1 MKTRDARRLPQSA
14 QEELRRRAVALVGEG
29 RSQGEVAGL
38 LDVSRQSVNEWVA
51 AYRLGGDAALAAGK
65 RGRRPGEKTALTASQ
80 QAQIAKAIREKN
92 PDQLKLPGFLWTRAL
107 VCELIDRRFGIRVT
121 EKTAGRYL
129 RAWGF
134 SPQKPARRA
143 LEQNPEM
150 VARWLEERYP
160 AIKERAHREKST
172 ILWLD
177 EMGLRSDHTA
187 GRSWSPV
194 GQTPVI
200 EGTGQRFGANVISAI
215 SNKGHLY
222 FLVFKERFVAA
233 VFIDFLI
240 GWSARDRAEGHP
252 DPRRAPRP
260 PCGEGEAVGG
270 GARRGD
276 RAAVPARLR
285 PELNPTELLN
295 QDVKTN
301 ALGRR
306 RPHTQD
312 ELIGDTRSY
321 LRSPNATP
329 GSSAAISRG
338 NKSATPKPPDGH
350 LLGRSNNRDVIF
362 TARTLR
368 ITIDRLRRTHA

>member
-1 MKTRDARRLPQSA
+1 LAPAA

-29 RSQGEVAGL
+29 RSRTEVAGI
-38 LDVSRQSVNEWVA
+38 LDVSRQSVSEWVRA
-51 AYRLGGDAALAAGK
+51 QRLGGDRALQAGR
-65 RGRRPGEKTALTASQ
+65 RGRRPGEKTALAPWQ
-80 QAQIAKAIREKN
+80 QAQIAKAISEKN
-92 PDQLKLPGFLWTRAL
+92 PDQLRLPGFLWTRAL
-107 VCELIDRRFGIRVT
+107 VCELIDRRFHIRVS

-143 LEQNPEM
+143 LEQNPEL
-150 VARWLEERYP
+150 VARWLDQRYP
-160 AIKERAHREKST
+160 EIETRAYREKAL

-215 SNKGHLY
+215 SNKGHLQ
-222 FLVFKERFVAA
+222 FRVFKEKFAAA
-233 VFIDFLI
+233 VLIDFLHRLI
-240 GWSARDRAEGHP
+240 RQARGQKVILILDG
-252 DPRRAPRP
+252 DPVHRSKNVRRW
-260 PCGEGEAVGG
+260 V
-270 GARRGD
+270 
-276 RAAVPARLR
+276 AAHADQIELQFLPGYS

-306 RPHTQD
+306 RPRTQQ

-321 LRSPNATP
+321 LRSTQRRPQLVVRYFEGEHVSYAK
-329 GSSAAISRG
+329 AA
-338 NKSATPKPPDGH
+338 
-350 LLGRSNNRDVIF
+350 
-362 TARTLR
+362 
-368 ITIDRLRRTHA
+368 

>member
-1 MKTRDARRLPQSA
+1 MVTRDARRLAPEA

-29 RSQGEVAGL
+29 RSQTEAAAL
-38 LDVSRQSVNEWVA
+38 LDVSRQSVSEWVRA
-51 AYRLGGDAALAAGK
+51 QRLGGDEALRART
-65 RGRRPGEKTALTASQ
+65 RGRRVGEKTALAPWQ

-107 VCELIDRRFGIRVT
+107 VCELIERRFQIRVA

-129 RAWGF
+129 RSWGF

-143 LEQNPEM
+143 FEQNPEL
-150 VARWLEERYP
+150 VQRWLQERYP
-160 AIKERAHREKST
+160 EIEVRARREKSL
-172 ILWLD
+172 ILWAD

-200 EGTGQRFGANVISAI
+200 EGTGQRFGTNVISAI
-215 SNKGHLY
+215 SNKGHLQ
-222 FLVFKERFVAA
+222 FRVFKEKFIAK
-233 VFIDFLI
+233 VFIDFMGRLI
-240 GWSARDRAEGHP
+240 RQSKGQKIILILDGHP
-252 DPRRAPRP
+252 VHRSKKVRAWA
-260 PCGEGEAVGG
+260 EAHADEIELQFLPGYS
-270 GARRGD
+270 
-276 RAAVPARLR
+276 

-321 LRSPNATP
+321 LRSTQRRPDIVTNYFQEEHVAYAK
-329 GSSAAISRG
+329 AA
-338 NKSATPKPPDGH
+338 
-350 LLGRSNNRDVIF
+350 
-362 TARTLR
+362 
-368 ITIDRLRRTHA
+368 